1 MYTKFKGYEGYKS
14 KFNIIANMIYVGS
27 EYDFLKSNCESLLRL
42 ADLLEGYV
50 DCLYDYCNL
59 SELDYE
65 SICEFTRMVRREIK
79 ELM

>member
-1 MYTKFKGYEGYKS
+1 MYTKFNGYEGYKS
-14 KFNIIANMIYVGS
+14 KFKLIADIVYFGN
-27 EYDFLKSNCESLLRL
+27 EYNFLKSNCDTVLRL
-42 ADLLEGYV
+42 ADFLEGYV

-65 SICEFTRMVRREIK
+65 SICDFTIMVRREVT